1 MSSTFTQTLANKDG
15 SKHPVGD
22 QQEIDKQLPKAA
34 ADATPKVL
42 TFANLSLKEP
52 IVVTLK
58 RVAPPVVS
66 PEAPIDV
73 DARKPP
79 AVMPEEP
86 VVATPTATSAAP
98 PKSAPSTIPKETTS
112 ATSNETPVT
121 APNSSI
127 LTPIA
132 HVATPRVPVTTSV
145 APDNTPRA
153 HVVTSVAPVGIPSA
167 PVAMP
172 RAPVATSV
180 APVDTP
186 SAPFVMP
193 KSPTVTTPKSPAA
206 VPSAN
211 QQQEVNNKVCYI
223 LCCHYI

>member
-1 MSSTFTQTLANKDG
+1 MQTLATKDG
-15 SKHPVGD
+15 SKHPVRD
-22 QQEIDKQLPKAA
+22 QQEIDKQLPKAV

-52 IVVTLK
+52 IVVTPK
-58 RVAPPVVS
+58 RVAPPVVI
-66 PEAPIDV
+66 PEAPLIDV

-79 AVMPEEP
+79 AVMAEEP
-86 VVATPTATSAAP
+86 VVATPNATSAAP
-98 PKSAPSTIPKETTS
+98 PKTAPSLIPKGTTN

-167 PVAMP
+167 LVAMP
-172 RAPVATSV
+172 SAPGATSV
-180 APVDTP
+180 AHVDTP
-186 SAPFVMP
+186 SAPHAMP
-193 KSPTVTTPKSPAA
+193 KSPTVTTPKSPATD
-206 VPSAN
+206 PSVN
-211 QQQEVNNKVCYI
+211 QQQQLDIKVCTI
-223 LCCHYI
+223 LCCHYL

>member
-1 MSSTFTQTLANKDG
+1 MSSTFMQTLANKDG
-15 SKHPVGD
+15 SKHPVRD

-52 IVVTLK
+52 IVVTPK
-58 RVAPPVVS
+58 RVAPPVVF
-66 PEAPIDV
+66 PEAPLIDV

-79 AVMPEEP
+79 AEMPEEP

-167 PVAMP
+167 PG
-172 RAPVATSV
+172 ATSV
-180 APVDTP
+180 APVDTS
-186 SAPFVMP
+186 SAPHAMP

-211 QQQEVNNKVCYI
+211 QQQQVDNNVCYI
-223 LCCHYI
+223 LCCHYL

>member
-1 MSSTFTQTLANKDG
+1 MQTLTNKDG

-22 QQEIDKQLPKAA
+22 QQEIDKQLPKAV

-42 TFANLSLKEP
+42 TFANLCLKEP
-52 IVVTLK
+52 IVVTPK
-58 RVAPPVVS
+58 RVAPPVVI
-66 PEAPIDV
+66 PEAPIDI

-86 VVATPTATSAAP
+86 VVETPTATLAAP
-98 PKSAPSTIPKETTS
+98 PKTAPSTIPKETAN

-127 LTPIA
+127 LTHIA

-153 HVVTSVAPVGIPSA
+153 HVVTSVAPVGIPRA
-167 PVAMP
+167 LVAVPRTPVT
-172 RAPVATSV
+172 TSV

-186 SAPFVMP
+186 SAPHAMP
-193 KSPTVTTPKSPAA
+193 KSPTVTTPKSPAT

-211 QQQEVNNKVCYI
+211 QQQQMDNKVCYI
-223 LCCHYI
+223 LCCHYL